1 MHFRVA
7 SGDLCLIHSS
17 IRENE
22 IGELSPRLVRM
33 NKCMELQ
40 YQVERIED
48 VAVVRCSGRMVRGT
62 ALDGFRRRVE
72 QLDCLRVLVL
82 DLSEIQ
88 QIDAGGLGTLLLV
101 RRWANQSSTRLN
113 LVDPPVFFRRLLEAT
128 HLSSVFEI
136 SSLKDALTILRPTQ
150 CPPRFAIA

>member
-1 MHFRVA
+1 
-7 SGDLCLIHSS
+7 
-17 IRENE
+17 
-22 IGELSPRLVRM
+22 M

-40 YQVERIED
+40 YQIERIED
-48 VAVVRCSGRMVRGT
+48 VAVVRCSGRLVRG
-62 ALDGFRRRVE
+62 AGLDGFRRRIE
-72 QLDCLRVLVL
+72 QLDRLRVLVL

-101 RRWANQSSTRLN
+101 RRGATQSSTRLN

-136 SSLKDALTILRPTQ
+136 SSLKDALSILRPAQ